1 MLALVLAQ
9 CSRPPVTAAPAPLLL
24 LSPVCPLGSCPCQA
38 LYNFIGAVEVLQ
50 PSLSCSFVLPDEN
63 HMMLPEGAAL
73 YKLKAPSCPLPAQ
86 HQPAVSLPS
95 AREELAAAHGSDGGA
110 GNTGSSEYCEGEQ
123 HKPRKGLGSL
133 SFGSLTGLAQLGS
146 MSLSGALADLTNS
159 FPLFGGSSSSSRGG
173 SNSGGGGSSDEG
185 ASGSGGIVAVPVV
198 AAMEAAGIAAL
209 DAAFGSELAQLPLD
223 AEAAAAVSRAA
234 AAAAAEVGAAAAAA
248 AAAAS
253 KVQGSWQGATPA
265 SAGCGDLSLTLE
277 DAILTFMNTPHPLD
291 TLGEMR
297 AYGPAGSISRFH
309 NPNSYTLALQDL
321 CDRQQ

>member
-1 MLALVLAQ
+1 
-9 CSRPPVTAAPAPLLL
+9 
-24 LSPVCPLGSCPCQA
+24 
-38 LYNFIGAVEVLQ
+38 
-50 PSLSCSFVLPDEN
+50 
-63 HMMLPEGAAL
+63 
-73 YKLKAPSCPLPAQ
+73 
-86 HQPAVSLPS
+86 
-95 AREELAAAHGSDGGA
+95 
-110 GNTGSSEYCEGEQ
+110 
-123 HKPRKGLGSL
+123 
-133 SFGSLTGLAQLGS
+133 

-223 AEAAAAVSRAA
+223 AEAAAA
-234 AAAAAEVGAAAAAA
+234 
-248 AAAAS
+248 AAAS